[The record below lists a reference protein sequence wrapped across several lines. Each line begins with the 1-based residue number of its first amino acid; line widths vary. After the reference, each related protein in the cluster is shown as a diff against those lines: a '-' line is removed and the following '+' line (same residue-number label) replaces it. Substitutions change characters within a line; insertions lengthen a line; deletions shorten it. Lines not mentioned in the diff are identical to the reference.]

1 MEAHAHE
8 QAHATVRS
16 YALVLCILAVLTF
29 LEVMTYFLPWFQ
41 AHREVLFLAIS
52 VMGTVKF
59 ALVVAFYMHLRY
71 DAVFYREV
79 FIIPLVLAVIITLI
93 LTMLTAI
100 RLLPVQH
107 L

>member
-16 YALVLCILAVLTF
+16 YILVLCILAVLTF
-29 LEVMTYFLPWFQ
+29 LEVMSYFLPWFQ

-52 VMGTVKF
+52 VMGTIKF
-59 ALVVAFYMHLRY
+59 ALVVGFYMHLRY

-93 LTMLTAI
+93 VTMLTAI
-100 RLLPVQH
+100 RLIPVQH

>member
-8 QAHATVRS
+8 QAHGMVRN
-16 YALVLCILAVLTF
+16 YILVLCILAVLTF
-29 LEVMTYFLPWFQ
+29 MEVMTYFIPWFQ
-41 AHREVLFLAIS
+41 EHRQVLFLAIS

-59 ALVVAFYMHLRY
+59 ALVVAFYMHLRH

-79 FIIPLVLAVIITLI
+79 FIIPLVLAVILTII
-93 LTMLTAI
+93 VTMLTAI
-100 RLLPVQH
+100 RLLPYQH